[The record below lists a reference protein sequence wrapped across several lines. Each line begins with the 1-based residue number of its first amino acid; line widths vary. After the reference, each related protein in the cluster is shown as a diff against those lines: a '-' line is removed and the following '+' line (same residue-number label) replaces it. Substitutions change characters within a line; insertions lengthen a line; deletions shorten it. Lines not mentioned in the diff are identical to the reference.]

1 MFAALAAPAAAALSW
16 RVAASKLTACV
27 ITHNEADRID
37 ACLASLA
44 FCDELVVVDSHSQ
57 DATRELA
64 ARRGARVIERDWP
77 GYRSQKQFAT
87 DAASHDW
94 VLSVDAD
101 ERVTPELRAEIEALR
116 AAGFAGAHGYSIP
129 RLTEYFGRFL
139 RHGNSWPDRQVRLY
153 DRRAAR
159 WVGYEVHEKI
169 AVDGE
174 AGSLHAPLEHF
185 AYRSLDDHLAKLDRY
200 AALMAG
206 EMHAAGRRGGLAQ
219 VFVNPAWRWLRG
231 MFIKRGVL
239 DGWRGWLFHL
249 VEAGYVR
256 RKYLRLWALSR
267 VTESARRQ

>member
-1 MFAALAAPAAAALSW
+1 MAAPKLS
-16 RVAASKLTACV
+16 ACI
-27 ITHNEADRID
+27 ITHNEADRIE
-37 ACLASLA
+37 ACLASLE
-44 FCDELVVVDSHSQ
+44 FCDELVVVDSHSH

-87 DAASHDW
+87 SAATHDW

-101 ERVTPELRAEIEALR
+101 ERVTPELRAEIETLR
-116 AAGFAGAHGYSIP
+116 AGDFAGARGYSIP
-129 RLTEYFGRFL
+129 RLTDYFGRFL

-169 AVDGE
+169 AVDG
-174 AGSLHAPLEHF
+174 AVGTLRAPLEHF

-200 AALMAG
+200 AALMAAQ
-206 EMHAAGRRGGLAQ
+206 MHAAGRRASLAQ

-231 MFIKRGVL
+231 MFLKGGVL

-249 VEAGYVR
+249 CEAGYVR
-256 RKYLRLWALSR
+256 RKYLRLWAQSR
-267 VTESARRQ
+267 AVEPERRT